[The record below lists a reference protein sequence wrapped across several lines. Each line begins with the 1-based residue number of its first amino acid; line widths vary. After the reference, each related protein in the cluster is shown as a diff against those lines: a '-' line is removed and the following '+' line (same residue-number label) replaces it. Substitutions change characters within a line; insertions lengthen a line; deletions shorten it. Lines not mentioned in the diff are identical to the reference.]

1 MSRKLIIPIPDFTH
15 TEKTYLDADYSSGTA
30 LTVVNNYGYTL
41 NDIAILG
48 QPGEE
53 KTESK
58 PVTSQTGNTIINVTG
73 AFKFS
78 HNKNTILY
86 RYEYDQYQIY
96 RYRAAVWTL
105 ISTSNIQWDK
115 RETIYID
122 ANGLAT
128 DSYRYALYNSA
139 STSSSDYSP
148 TIAATGFTNR
158 QVGYMIDNVRK
169 IAGDTER
176 LIIKSDDEL
185 IRQFERAQIIIK
197 SVKENWWFLRKESDD
212 ITSLANTRTYGFVTY
227 LSDLIHI
234 DTVRYRYVNGSE
246 STTYPLKYKTLS
258 EMDQYITDNN
268 QDSSDHPTFYTIEP
282 ADSVDSVGYISVDK
296 PILTAG
302 AGTFFIRY
310 FKDMTPLTTVAS
322 ETDVPIPSIL
332 EDYALAYIFHIK
344 GDETRAKMYEERFYG
359 PQPSKAEKM
368 YNREPTGIRLLELL
382 QKSKG
387 RPIGEPLSLK
397 KPRRTSSRD
406 GLDRDYI
413 AENYF

>member
-58 PVTSQTGNTIINVTG
+58 PVTSQTGNTIINVSG

-96 RYRAAVWTL
+96 RYRAAAWTL
-105 ISTSNIQWDK
+105 ISTSYIQWDK

-139 STSSSDYSP
+139 SLLGSDYSP

-169 IAGDTER
+169 ISGDTER

-185 IRQFERAQIIIK
+185 IRQFERAQIIINAIRD
-197 SVKENWWFLRKESDD
+197 NWWFLRKESDD
-212 ITSLANTRTYGFVTY
+212 ITSLANTRRYGLFTYV
-227 LSDLIHI
+227 SDLNHI
-234 DTVRYRYVNGSE
+234 DIVRYRYVNGSD
-246 STTYPLKYKTLS
+246 SRTYPLKFKTLS
-258 EMDQYITDNN
+258 EMDEYLIDNN
-268 QDSSDHPTFYTIEP
+268 QDSGDRPTFYTIEP
-282 ADSVDSVGYISVDK
+282 ADSGDSVGYISVDK
-296 PILTAG
+296 PILTAN

-310 FKDMTPLTTVAS
+310 YKNMAPLTTVAS

-332 EDYALAYIFHIK
+332 EDFALAYIFHIK

-359 PQPSKAEKM
+359 PQGSKMDRTYK
-368 YNREPTGIRLLELL
+368 REPTGIRLLELQ

-387 RPIGEPLSLK
+387 RPIGEPMSFR
-397 KPRRTSSRD
+397 KPRGVSSRS
-406 GLDRDYI
+406 GLDRDYL

>member
-78 HNKNTILY
+78 HNKNTIVY

-96 RYRAAVWTL
+96 RYRAAAWTL

-122 ANGLAT
+122 AGGLAT
-128 DSYRYALYNSA
+128 DSYRYNLYNSA
-139 STSSSDYSP
+139 STLSSDYSP

-197 SVKENWWFLRKESDD
+197 SVREDWWFLRKESDD
-212 ITSLANTRTYGFVTY
+212 ITSLANTRRYGLATY
-227 LSDLIHI
+227 LSDLNHFDI
-234 DTVRYRYVNGSE
+234 VRYRYVNGSE

-258 EMDQYITDNN
+258 EMDLYITDNN
-268 QDSSDHPTFYTIEP
+268 QDSDDRPTFYTIEP
-282 ADSVDSVGYISVDK
+282 ADSLDSVGYISVDR
-296 PILTAG
+296 PILTAS

-310 FKDMTPLTTVAS
+310 YKDMTALTTVAS

-332 EDYALAYIFHIK
+332 EDYALAYIFAIK
-344 GDETRAKMYEERFYG
+344 GDETRAKMYQERFYG
-359 PQPSKAEKM
+359 PQGSKQDKV
-368 YNREPTGIRLLELL
+368 YGREPTGIRLLELL

-387 RPIGEPLSLK
+387 RPIGEPRSLK
-397 KPRRTSSRD
+397 KHRTYDDRR

>member
-197 SVKENWWFLRKESDD
+197 SVKDNWWFLRKESDD